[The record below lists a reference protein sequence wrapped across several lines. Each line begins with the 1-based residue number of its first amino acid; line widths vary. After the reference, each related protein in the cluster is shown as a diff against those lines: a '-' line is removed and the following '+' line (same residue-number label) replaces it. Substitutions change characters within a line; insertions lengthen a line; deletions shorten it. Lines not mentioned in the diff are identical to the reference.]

1 MQVKLTNTPTTTIDF
16 RDHSLGVLILNPS
29 RKVTMKLFVDLFST
43 DYGLM
48 SVVVIACT
56 LGMAA
61 WYRAFF
67 KRKMAE
73 DAKNA
78 EAS

>member
-1 MQVKLTNTPTTTIDF
+1 MKMLT
-16 RDHSLGVLILNPS
+16 
-29 RKVTMKLFVDLFST
+29 DLFST

-48 SVVVIACT
+48 SIGVIAFM

-61 WYRAFF
+61 WFGAFF

-73 DAKNA
+73 DARNA
-78 EAS
+78 GN